1 MTPAPPPT
9 APPGR
14 VPGPLQRRT
23 ARTAARNVTRTA
35 TGAAARAATRTATR
49 AAACAAA
56 VALLLTACGPDGDG
70 PKGSHH
76 GGKTAAGAV
85 RTPTA
90 TAPVPHGKGS
100 RLPDDLNGDGY
111 PDLQLPVASG
121 KVGLPSRIA
130 FVHGSADGLDP
141 ATRTVLGHKAL
152 GLPSDD
158 VTVAGATEVATADLD
173 GDGYADVTTTAGER
187 LGKRETARV
196 HATVRTV
203 PYVSWGG
210 PGGPRQ
216 TRSAA
221 RVQLTGPEDGV
232 DPQRPTVGDFN
243 GDGHHDLA
251 LVRAD
256 RHSLLLLYGPFN
268 RAGKAART
276 VPYDSPLHEK
286 RGEIGDLVADRIDG
300 HRATDLVVHT
310 LNDDEQ
316 SSSTLLTATRHGLS
330 STGRRLREGN
340 AITFGDFDGD
350 GRRDVAVGD
359 SGTRNTEPGDETEKP
374 DIGKTVSVYTKG
386 AAHRTG
392 SFPYRFKI
400 PKMSGALAAADT
412 DGDGTDEL
420 AVSLGRGG
428 VELLTLRSGSSP
440 RSKSSSTSSSSSSS
454 SFSEGL
460 GGIARRH
467 TLTRAVPA
475 RVDGKTV
482 RKGGRAAR
490 LYGVADFDHD
500 GKDEVVL
507 AWGRGLAFSRY
518 GERPERWWITDGAA
532 DETAFTSK
540 PFAADGHRHAQAD
553 GQADGP
559 ADDKATGTAHD

>member
-1 MTPAPPPT
+1 M
-9 APPGR
+9 
-14 VPGPLQRRT
+14 
-23 ARTAARNVTRTA
+23 
-35 TGAAARAATRTATR
+35 
-49 AAACAAA
+49 
-56 VALLLTACGPDGDG
+56 ALLLTACGPDGDG

-76 GGKTAAGAV
+76 GGKTAPGAV
-85 RTPTA
+85 RTPTV

-111 PDLQLPVASG
+111 PELQLPVASG
-121 KVGLPSRIA
+121 KVGLPSRTA
-130 FVHGSADGLDP
+130 FIHGSAHGLDP
-141 ATRTVLGHKAL
+141 ATRTVLGHKDL
-152 GLPSDD
+152 GLPSEDI
-158 VTVAGATEVATADLD
+158 TVAGATEVSTADLD

-203 PYVSWGG
+203 PYISWGG

-221 RVQLTGPEDGV
+221 RVQLTGPRDGV

-256 RHSLLLLYGPFN
+256 RRSLLVLYGPFN
-268 RAGKAART
+268 RAGKAARA

-310 LNDDEQ
+310 VNEDEQ
-316 SSSTLLTATRHGLS
+316 SASILLTASRHGLS
-330 STGRRLREGN
+330 TTGRKLRKGN

-350 GRRDVAVGD
+350 GQRDVAVGD

-392 SFPYRFKI
+392 SFPYRFRI
-400 PKMSGALAAADT
+400 PTMSGALAAADT
-412 DGDGTDEL
+412 DGNGTDEL

-428 VELLTLRSGSSP
+428 VELLTLRPGSSARSGSS
-440 RSKSSSTSSSSSSS
+440 
-454 SFSEGL
+454 E
-460 GGIARRH
+460 GIARRR

-475 RVDGKTV
+475 RVDGRAV
-482 RKGGRAAR
+482 REDDRAAR

-518 GERPERWWITDGAA
+518 GERPERWWITNGAA
-532 DETAFTSK
+532 DKAAFTSK
-540 PFAADGHRHAQAD
+540 PFAADGRRHAEPD
-553 GQADGP
+553 
-559 ADDKATGTAHD
+559 GTARDQ